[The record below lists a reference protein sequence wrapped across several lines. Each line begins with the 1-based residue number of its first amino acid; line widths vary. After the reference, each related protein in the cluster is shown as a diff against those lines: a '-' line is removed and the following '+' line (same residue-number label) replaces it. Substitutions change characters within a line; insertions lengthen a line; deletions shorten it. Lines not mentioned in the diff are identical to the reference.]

1 MAKTVQSDVELVNRV
16 AGYLE
21 AHAENNPT
29 LDQISQHVHVSP
41 FHMQRVFKRM
51 TGVSPRRYADAV
63 RLELFK
69 KRLRDGANVA
79 SALYDAGY
87 GSSSRVYER
96 ANDHMGMTPAEY
108 RRGGEGMEIHYT
120 ITSSR
125 FGRLLVGMTER
136 GVCAVHI
143 ASPDSA
149 NADAELEQIL
159 YDEYP
164 AATFFQNE
172 LICDWIKQIVALVN
186 GSLPHVDLP
195 LDLRATAF
203 QLRVW
208 DQVRSIPKGE
218 TRSYGE
224 IAAALG
230 VPGGASAVADAIN
243 ANPVAFIIPC
253 HRTGKKDGSATRRY
267 SRRSRVV
274 RDLIREYE
282 LKQREQQTELA
293 GD

>member
-1 MAKTVQSDVELVNRV
+1 MAKAVYSDVELVNLV
-16 AGYLE
+16 ASYLE
-21 AHAENNPT
+21 AHAEINPT

-41 FHMQRVFKRM
+41 FHMQRIFKRM
-51 TGVSPRRYADAV
+51 MGVSPRRYADAV

-69 KRLRDGANVA
+69 KHLRDGANVA
-79 SALYDAGY
+79 AALYDAGY

-159 YDEYP
+159 FDEYP
-164 AATFFQNE
+164 AAEFFQNE
-172 LICDWIKQIVALVN
+172 LMCDWLKQVVALVN
-186 GSLPHVDLP
+186 GSLPHCELP

-208 DQVRSIPKGE
+208 DQVRTIPEGE

-230 VPGGASAVADAIN
+230 LPGAASAVADAIN
-243 ANPVAFIIPC
+243 ANPVSFLIPC
-253 HRTGKKDGSATRRY
+253 HRTCRKDGSATRRY
-267 SRRSRVV
+267 SHRSRVV
-274 RDLIREYE
+274 RDLILKHE
-282 LKQREQQTELA
+282 LKHKAALTELA